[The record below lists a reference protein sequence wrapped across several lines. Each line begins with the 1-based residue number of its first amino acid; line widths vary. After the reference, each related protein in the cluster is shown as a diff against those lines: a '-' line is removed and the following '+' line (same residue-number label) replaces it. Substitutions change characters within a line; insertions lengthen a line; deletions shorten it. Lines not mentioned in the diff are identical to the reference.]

1 MKKNVVS
8 VKDLLQTCAS
18 VTSTMRRNNNHDK
31 KQEKRWSKCTQLI
44 ESNNM
49 QRKMLKMAMEIHCKD
64 EKPQQLC
71 AMQAMMVT
79 FTKKH
84 Q

>member
-1 MKKNVVS
+1 
-8 VKDLLQTCAS
+8 
-18 VTSTMRRNNNHDK
+18 
-31 KQEKRWSKCTQLI
+31 
-44 ESNNM
+44 M
-49 QRKMLKMAMEIHCKD
+49 QRKMLKMAMEINCKD
-64 EKPQQLC
+64 EKPQQMC

>member
-1 MKKNVVS
+1 
-8 VKDLLQTCAS
+8 
-18 VTSTMRRNNNHDK
+18 
-31 KQEKRWSKCTQLI
+31 
-44 ESNNM
+44 M